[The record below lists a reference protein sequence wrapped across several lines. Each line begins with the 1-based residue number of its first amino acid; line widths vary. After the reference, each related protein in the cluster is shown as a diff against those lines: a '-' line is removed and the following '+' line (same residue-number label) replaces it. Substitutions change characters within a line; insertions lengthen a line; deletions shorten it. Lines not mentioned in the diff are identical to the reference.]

1 MSRLFRSNALKLG
14 FAVFLTSMA
23 APGSK
28 LVAQEVQIR
37 QECRCTIDGDGN
49 RDCSCSTSEGS
60 QARIGIGFDPSQS
73 AEDDALGVV
82 VSSVVGDSPAEE
94 AGLREGD
101 VITALQGRN
110 LLLALDEEAES
121 GFDLDRSIPV
131 QRLQVIAG
139 SLEPGDEVEI
149 AYERTGESHLSR
161 LVAEAIPSQA
171 TRLELEGLPER
182 IAERVRGLVG
192 DRGREVIEF
201 DVREND
207 TLDQD
212 RGEGRR
218 RIRILHGGGG
228 SDSSNRLSDEEIH
241 VWRGIDDIGDVDAE
255 MEIVIE
261 GLGGAGVRG
270 LTGISGLGDRGEFVL
285 DREANRLLGG
295 SPRAIFVGS
304 GSPNSD
310 GLELVKLQ
318 PGVADYFGTDGGVLV
333 ADVDE
338 GSSLGLQP
346 GDVILRIGERGADSP
361 DRVRRILHSYDSD
374 EGITFHIMRNHEQTS
389 VEGHRNY

>member
-1 MSRLFRSNALKLG
+1 
-14 FAVFLTSMA
+14 
-23 APGSK
+23 
-28 LVAQEVQIR
+28 
-37 QECRCTIDGDGN
+37 
-49 RDCSCSTSEGS
+49 
-60 QARIGIGFDPSQS
+60 
-73 AEDDALGVV
+73 
-82 VSSVVGDSPAEE
+82 
-94 AGLREGD
+94 
-101 VITALQGRN
+101 
-110 LLLALDEEAES
+110 
-121 GFDLDRSIPV
+121 
-131 QRLQVIAG
+131 
-139 SLEPGDEVEI
+139 
-149 AYERTGESHLSR
+149 
-161 LVAEAIPSQA
+161 
-171 TRLELEGLPER
+171 
-182 IAERVRGLVG
+182 
-192 DRGREVIEF
+192 VIEF

-338 GSSLGLQP
+338 GSSLGIQP
-346 GDVILRIGERGADSP
+346 GDVILRIGEREADSP
-361 DRVRRILHSYDSD
+361 DRVWRILRSYDPD
-374 EGITFHIMRNHEQTS
+374 EGITFHIMRNHEEIRVDGQ
-389 VEGHRNY
+389 RNH